1 MYRASLE
8 GASFAAVVDATRL
21 CPIFSVNRS
30 GFTIHRRGCCPYG
43 TNITLYYCTTC
54 TKITYDSCTRWAM
67 RRSLLQTLTEWRS
80 DKRRLPLLLRGARQV
95 GKTYLV
101 NDFAKQHFKNTVVI
115 NFEKRP
121 EYAKCFTTLEPRDII
136 QKISA
141 YVGEAILP
149 GETLLFLD
157 EIQVCPHAIQALRYF
172 KEDMPLLHVIGAG
185 SLLEFALSAGDF
197 KMPVGRVQYL
207 YLKPLS
213 FIEYLNAS
221 GKETWI
227 AEIKKATI
235 THPVPEILHD
245 ALLKEIKIYMAL
257 GGMPAVVDQ
266 YINDGA
272 GEAFQR
278 TQMGILETY
287 ADDFAKYASMAK
299 QVHIQTVFD
308 QLPSLIGQ
316 QTKYNKINP
325 DVHSR
330 FLKEAIHCLQ
340 LAGVVYRIYATA
352 ASGLPL
358 NSLLNFHK
366 YKLFFLDV
374 GLISAKSGLS
384 AEILTKKDIF
394 MVNRG
399 EIAEQFVC
407 QELLA
412 YQSCFQNAELQYWS
426 REQKNSQAEVDFVI
440 QSNTKIIPIEVKA
453 GSTGKLK
460 SLQIMMQEKKIPVGV
475 RVSQLPLQLDDSRNI
490 ISIPFYMVSEMTR
503 LVNT

>member
-101 NDFAKQHFKNTVVI
+101 NDFAKQHFKNTVAI

-221 GKETWI
+221 
-227 AEIKKATI
+227 
-235 THPVPEILHD
+235 
-245 ALLKEIKIYMAL
+245 
-257 GGMPAVVDQ
+257 
-266 YINDGA
+266 
-272 GEAFQR
+272 
-278 TQMGILETY
+278 
-287 ADDFAKYASMAK
+287 
-299 QVHIQTVFD
+299 
-308 QLPSLIGQ
+308 
-316 QTKYNKINP
+316 
-325 DVHSR
+325 
-330 FLKEAIHCLQ
+330 
-340 LAGVVYRIYATA
+340 
-352 ASGLPL
+352 
-358 NSLLNFHK
+358 
-366 YKLFFLDV
+366 
-374 GLISAKSGLS
+374 
-384 AEILTKKDIF
+384 
-394 MVNRG
+394 
-399 EIAEQFVC
+399 
-407 QELLA
+407 
-412 YQSCFQNAELQYWS
+412 
-426 REQKNSQAEVDFVI
+426 
-440 QSNTKIIPIEVKA
+440 
-453 GSTGKLK
+453 
-460 SLQIMMQEKKIPVGV
+460 
-475 RVSQLPLQLDDSRNI
+475 
-490 ISIPFYMVSEMTR
+490 
-503 LVNT
+503 